1 MTKPGR
7 ATRPY
12 RTDLAYVHD
21 VGFSDLARRAAPGLL
36 RLFSRHR
43 IRDGRVV
50 EYGCGGG
57 RLAEALIRAGYS
69 VTGIDI
75 SPAMIRLAR
84 RRAPHGT
91 FRVGSLTEGMVPPCR
106 AIVAVG
112 EVVSYV
118 REAHPQP
125 RRLSFFFSRAFGAL
139 EPGGL
144 LVFDFPESAEG
155 RSGHGARSGGGW
167 SVEWRTTVAR
177 DGRAL
182 CRHIV
187 TTRRVGGRTRR
198 STEDHQVRLY
208 ERQAMAAALAAC
220 GFRVA
225 MHRSYGRARLL
236 PGGVVCVA
244 VKPPAPGSSRCSL
257 ASI

>member
-1 MTKPGR
+1 MT
-7 ATRPY
+7 AVSSST
-12 RTDLAYVHD
+12 
-21 VGFSDLARRAAPGLL
+21 
-36 RLFSRHR
+36 
-43 IRDGRVV
+43 
-50 EYGCGGG
+50 GCGGG
-57 RLAEALIRAGYS
+57 HLAEALIDAGYS

-84 RRAPHGT
+84 RRAPRGT
-91 FRVGSLTEGMVPPCR
+91 FRVGSLAEGAVPPCR

-118 REAHPQP
+118 RDHHPQP
-125 RRLSFFFSRAFGAL
+125 RRLSRFFSRGFRAL

-155 RSGHGARSGGGW
+155 RPGGGVRRGPDW
-167 SVEWRTTVAR
+167 AVESRTTIIQ

-198 STEDHQVRLY
+198 SIEDHHVRLY
-208 ERQAMAAALAAC
+208 ERQSMAAALAAC

-225 MHRSYGRARLL
+225 MGRSYGRARLL

-244 VKPPAPGSSRCSL
+244 VKPQLDGTRPAE
-257 ASI
+257 